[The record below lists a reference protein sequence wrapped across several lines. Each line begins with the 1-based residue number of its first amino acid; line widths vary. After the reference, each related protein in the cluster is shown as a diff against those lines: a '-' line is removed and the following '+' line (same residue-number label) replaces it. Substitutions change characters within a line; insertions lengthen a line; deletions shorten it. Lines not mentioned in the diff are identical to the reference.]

1 MLAFESDWG
10 DSPFDDRLVPLGS
23 VPANQATERTI
34 TFPTRAGLSSRLEQ
48 MRVKLVQPGQSEQEI
63 ATAQVNLVAKEA
75 PIIRAKMSFESTAD
89 GEALQP
95 ELLAPE
101 AALADVSA
109 TILLPKGLQELTM
122 EREWELGTL
131 ERGVPQ
137 KASFALKRSVSV
149 EELPK
154 LMLRVDANGIGRAF
168 RA

>member
-1 MLAFESDWG
+1 
-10 DSPFDDRLVPLGS
+10 
-23 VPANQATERTI
+23 
-34 TFPTRAGLSSRLEQ
+34 
-48 MRVKLVQPGQSEQEI
+48 
-63 ATAQVNLVAKEA
+63 
-75 PIIRAKMSFESTAD
+75 MSLESTAD
-89 GEALQP
+89 GEVLQL

-137 KASFALKRSVSV
+137 KHLFALKRSVSV

-168 RA
+168 RAKFLLSDIREEVAYSLPSIAATTPLAVDSPKHLLITAEDDGGVMLRSGTTTIKCFGPPWLGRSLRWSYHPARAR